1 MKRICD
7 RHSKYHYHIRK
18 DSKLSLAT
26 TEFFLSHNLYFGK
39 IPTKFNESVTQLGT
53 PITITSIY
61 VSLILVKVKS
71 NTRED
76 SWVNL
81 GEL

>member
-1 MKRICD
+1 MKRIWD

-18 DSKLSLAT
+18 DSKLSLAM
-26 TEFFLSHNLYFGK
+26 TEKNLLHNLYFGK
-39 IPTKFNESVTQLGT
+39 IPTKSNESVTQLGK

-61 VSLILVKVKS
+61 VPLILVKVKS

-76 SWVNL
+76 SWVTL
-81 GEL
+81 GGL